1 MHPTSGAAVPLIDW
15 KGLQRPGWAGIGAGL
30 VIFLVLL
37 AVVALAMGFLAPD
50 APVLQGV
57 IGSFAGGIAGLGG
70 FAAAYLF
77 ERSGSA
83 AIGLQPSPA
92 RWYLVAGA
100 LSVAGYFLSLLI
112 IDAYAEITGT
122 TDTSQAILHAA
133 AQGGVLPFL
142 LALLGGAFVTPL
154 GEELLFRG
162 VIANA
167 LNRYGALAGVGLSAI
182 IFGVAHGT
190 GVIMWVAI
198 MMGLLS
204 GALFRK
210 TGSVWPSVLLHM
222 LYNGLHSTGSALS

>member
-1 MHPTSGAAVPLIDW
+1 MHTTSGPALPVTDW
-15 KGLQRPGWAGIGAGL
+15 KALERPGWAGIGVGL
-30 VIFLVLL
+30 VVFMVLL
-37 AVVALAMGFLAPD
+37 AAVALALGFLAPN
-50 APVLQGV
+50 APVVQGV

-70 FAAAYLF
+70 FAAAHLVK
-77 ERSGSA
+77 RTGSA
-83 AIGLQPSPA
+83 AIELPMSPA
-92 RWYLVAGA
+92 RWYLAAAVLA
-100 LSVAGYFLSLLI
+100 LAGYFLSLLI
-112 IDAYAEITGT
+112 IDAHAEITGT
-122 TDTSQAILHAA
+122 TATSQAILHAA
-133 AQGGVLPFL
+133 AQAGVLPFL

-204 GALFRK
+204 GALFRR

-222 LYNGLHSTGSALS
+222 VYNGLHSVGSALS

>member
-1 MHPTSGAAVPLIDW
+1 MYLTSGLGVPMIDW
-15 KGLQRPGWAGIGAGL
+15 KAPERPGWAGIGAGL
-30 VIFLVLL
+30 VVFLALL
-37 AVVALAMGFLAPD
+37 AIVALAMGFLAPD

-70 FAAAYLF
+70 FAAAYLVK
-77 ERSGSA
+77 RSGSA
-83 AIGLQPSPA
+83 ALGLYQSPA
-92 RWYLVAGA
+92 RWYLAAAA
-100 LSVAGYFLSLLI
+100 LAVAGYFLSLLI
-112 IDAYAEITGT
+112 IDAHAKITGT

-142 LALLGGAFVTPL
+142 LALLGGALLTPL

-167 LNRYGALAGVGLSAI
+167 LNRYGALAGVGLSAV
-182 IFGVAHGT
+182 IFGVVHGT

-222 LYNGLHSTGSALS
+222 VYNGLHSTGSALS

>member
-1 MHPTSGAAVPLIDW
+1 MVDW
-15 KGLQRPGWAGIGAGL
+15 KAPARPGWAGIGVGP
-30 VIFLVLL
+30 VVFLVLL
-37 AVVALAMGFLAPD
+37 AIVALAMGFLAPD

-70 FAAAYLF
+70 CAAAYLVT
-77 ERSGSA
+77 RNGSA
-83 AIGLQPSPA
+83 AIGLQQSPA
-92 RWYLVAGA
+92 RWYLAAAVLA
-100 LSVAGYFLSLLI
+100 LSGYFLSLLV
-112 IDAYAEITGT
+112 IDAHARITGH

-167 LNRYGALAGVGLSAI
+167 LNRFGALAGVGLSAT
-182 IFGVAHGT
+182 IFGVSHGT

-210 TGSVWPSVLLHM
+210 NGSVWPSVLLHM
-222 LYNGLHSTGSALS
+222 VYNGLHSVGSALS

>member
-1 MHPTSGAAVPLIDW
+1 MVDW
-15 KGLQRPGWAGIGAGL
+15 KAPARPGWAGIVVSL
-30 VIFLVLL
+30 VVFAVLL
-37 AVVALAMGFLAPD
+37 ASVAVAMGFLA
-50 APVLQGV
+50 ANSPVSQGV

-70 FAAAYLF
+70 FAAAYLVK
-77 ERSGSA
+77 RSGSA
-83 AIGLQPSPA
+83 AIGLHQSPA
-92 RWYLVAGA
+92 RWYVAA
-100 LSVAGYFLSLLI
+100 AVLAVAGYILSLFI
-112 IDAYAEITGT
+112 IDAHARITGT
-122 TDTSQAILHAA
+122 NDTSQAILHAA
-133 AQGGVLPFL
+133 AQGGVVPFL
-142 LALLGGAFVTPL
+142 LAFLGGALITPL

-167 LNRYGALAGVGLSAI
+167 LNRYGALAGVGLSAV

-222 LYNGLHSTGSALS
+222 VYNGLHSVGSALF

>member
-1 MHPTSGAAVPLIDW
+1 MHPMGGPDW
-15 KGLQRPGWAGIGAGL
+15 HAPERPGWAGIGVGL
-30 VIFLVLL
+30 VVFLVLL
-37 AVVALAMGFLAPD
+37 AIVALTMGFLAPD

-70 FAAAYLF
+70 FAAAYF
-77 ERSGSA
+77 VKRNGSF
-83 AIGLQPSPA
+83 AIGLHPSPA
-92 RWYLVAGA
+92 RWHLAAAVLA
-100 LSVAGYFLSLLI
+100 VAGYLLSLLI
-112 IDAYAEITGT
+112 IDAHAEITET

-142 LALLGGAFVTPL
+142 LALLGGALVTPL
-154 GEELLFRG
+154 GEELLFRS

>member
-1 MHPTSGAAVPLIDW
+1 MHPTIGPAVPVIDW
-15 KGLQRPGWAGIGAGL
+15 KRPERPGWAGIGVGL
-30 VIFLVLL
+30 VVFLVLL
-37 AVVALAMGFLAPD
+37 AVVALAMGFIAPD

-70 FAAAYLF
+70 FAAAYF
-77 ERSGSA
+77 VKRSGSS

-92 RWYLVAGA
+92 RWYLAAAILA
-100 LSVAGYFLSLLI
+100 LGGYFLSLLI
-112 IDAYAEITGT
+112 IDAHAEITGT

-210 TGSVWPSVLLHM
+210 TGTVWPSVLLHM
-222 LYNGLHSTGSALS
+222 VYNGLHSLGSALS

>member
-1 MHPTSGAAVPLIDW
+1 MYPKSGPEAPVVDW
-15 KGLQRPGWAGIGAGL
+15 KGPERPGWAGIGVGL
-30 VIFLVLL
+30 FAFLVLL
-37 AVVALAMGFLAPD
+37 AIVALAMGFFVPD

-57 IGSFAGGIAGLGG
+57 IGSFAGGVAGLGG
-70 FAAAYLF
+70 FATAYLIK
-77 ERSGSA
+77 RSGSD
-83 AIGLQPSPA
+83 AIGLQPSRA
-92 RWYLVAGA
+92 RWYLAATVLA
-100 LSVAGYFLSLLI
+100 VAGYFLSLLI
-112 IDAYAEITGT
+112 MDAHVRITGT

-133 AQGGVLPFL
+133 VQGGVLPFL
-142 LALLGGAFVTPL
+142 FAFLGGALVTPL

-167 LNRYGALAGVGLSAI
+167 LNRYGALAGVGLSAV

-198 MMGLLS
+198 TMGLLS

-222 LYNGLHSTGSALS
+222 VYNGLHSVGSAFS

>member
-1 MHPTSGAAVPLIDW
+1 MVDW
-15 KGLQRPGWAGIGAGL
+15 KNPDRPGWAGIGVGL
-30 VIFLVLL
+30 VVFPGLLVL
-37 AVVALAMGFLAPD
+37 VALAMGFLATD

-70 FAAAYLF
+70 FAAVYLVK
-77 ERSGSA
+77 RSGPA
-83 AIGLQPSPA
+83 AIGLHQSPA
-92 RWYLVAGA
+92 RWYLAAAVLA
-100 LSVAGYFLSLLI
+100 VAGYILSLFI
-112 IDAYAEITGT
+112 IDAHARITGS

-133 AQGGVLPFL
+133 AQGGAMPFL
-142 LALLGGAFVTPL
+142 LAFLGGALITPL

-167 LNRYGALAGVGLSAI
+167 LNRYGALAGVGLSAV

-198 MMGLLS
+198 MMGVFS

-222 LYNGLHSTGSALS
+222 AYNGLHSAGSALA

>member
-1 MHPTSGAAVPLIDW
+1 MHPTNGPALPVINW
-15 KGLQRPGWAGIGAGL
+15 KDPERPGWAGVGVGL
-30 VIFLVLL
+30 VVFLVLL
-37 AVVALAMGFLAPD
+37 AIVALAMGFLAPD

-70 FAAAYLF
+70 FAAAYF
-77 ERSGSA
+77 VKRRGSA
-83 AIGLQPSPA
+83 AIGLQPSPV
-92 RWYLVAGA
+92 RWYLAAAVLA
-100 LSVAGYFLSLLI
+100 VAGYFLSLLI
-112 IDAYAEITGT
+112 IDAHARITGI
-122 TDTSQAILHAA
+122 TDSSQAILHAA

-142 LALLGGAFVTPL
+142 LALLGGAIVTPL

-162 VIANA
+162 VMANA
-167 LNRYGALAGVGLSAI
+167 LNRYGALAGVGLSAV
-182 IFGVAHGT
+182 IFGVVHGT

-222 LYNGLHSTGSALS
+222 VYNGLHSTGSALS

>member
-1 MHPTSGAAVPLIDW
+1 MAAIDW
-15 KGLQRPGWAGIGAGL
+15 QSHDRPGWAGIGVGL
-30 VIFLVLL
+30 VVFLVLL
-37 AVVALAMGFLAPD
+37 AIVALAMGFLATD

-70 FAAAYLF
+70 FAAAYIVKH
-77 ERSGSA
+77 SGYA
-83 AIGLQPSPA
+83 CIGLHQSAPS
-92 RWYLVAGA
+92 WYLAAAV

-112 IDAYAEITGT
+112 MDAHASITGT

-142 LALLGGAFVTPL
+142 LAFLGGALVTPL

-167 LNRYGALAGVGLSAI
+167 LNRYGALAGVGLSAV

-222 LYNGLHSTGSALS
+222 VYNGLHSTGSALS

>member
-1 MHPTSGAAVPLIDW
+1 MVDW
-15 KGLQRPGWAGIGAGL
+15 KAPARPGWAGIGVGP
-30 VIFLVLL
+30 VVFLVLL
-37 AVVALAMGFLAPD
+37 AIVALAMGFLAPD

-57 IGSFAGGIAGLGG
+57 IGSFAGGIAGLSGC
-70 FAAAYLF
+70 AAAYLVT
-77 ERSGSA
+77 RNGSA
-83 AIGLQPSPA
+83 AIGLQQSPA
-92 RWYLVAGA
+92 RWYLAAAVLA
-100 LSVAGYFLSLLI
+100 LSGYFLSLLV
-112 IDAYAEITGT
+112 IDAHARITGH

-167 LNRYGALAGVGLSAI
+167 LNRFGALAGVGLSAT
-182 IFGVAHGT
+182 IFGVSHGT

-210 TGSVWPSVLLHM
+210 NGSVWPSVLLHM
-222 LYNGLHSTGSALS
+222 VYNGLHSVGSALS

>member
-1 MHPTSGAAVPLIDW
+1 MHLTNGSAVPPIDW
-15 KGLQRPGWAGIGAGL
+15 KGPDRPGLAGIGVGL
-30 VIFLVLL
+30 AVFLMLL
-37 AVVALAMGFLAPD
+37 AIVALAMGFIAPD

-70 FAAAYLF
+70 FAAAYF
-77 ERSGSA
+77 VKRSGPS
-83 AIGLQPSPA
+83 AIGLQPSHA
-92 RWYLVAGA
+92 RWYLAAAILA
-100 LSVAGYFLSLLI
+100 LGGYLLSLLI
-112 IDAYAEITGT
+112 IVAHAKIIGT

-142 LALLGGAFVTPL
+142 FALLGGAHVTPL

-190 GVIMWVAI
+190 GVIMWVAV
-198 MMGLLS
+198 MMGMLS

-222 LYNGLHSTGSALS
+222 VYNGLHSVGSALS

>member
-1 MHPTSGAAVPLIDW
+1 MHRVSGPAVPVIDW
-15 KGLQRPGWAGIGAGL
+15 KSPERPGWAGVGVGL
-30 VIFLVLL
+30 VVFLVLL
-37 AVVALAMGFLAPD
+37 AIVVVAMGFLAPD

-70 FAAAYLF
+70 FAAAYLVK
-77 ERSGSA
+77 RNGPA

-92 RWYLVAGA
+92 RWYLAAAVLA
-100 LSVAGYFLSLLI
+100 VAGYFLSLLI
-112 IDAYAEITGT
+112 IDAHARITGT

-142 LALLGGAFVTPL
+142 LAFLGGAFVTPL

-167 LNRYGALAGVGLSAI
+167 LNRYGALGGVGLSAV

-222 LYNGLHSTGSALS
+222 AYNGLHSVGSALS